1 MEDQTT
7 PATKADIQDL
17 DRQVIQ
23 LDTKVDGLDKKIG
36 QLDTR
41 VDQLERRLTEV
52 ASSFDSKLMNFA
64 EEIKRHFDVI
74 AEDLRHDVIGA
85 NRDEVLSIVDKQ
97 QQNSDR
103 IRHLEQL
110 AGMPA

>member
-64 EEIKRHFDVI
+64 EEIKRC
-74 AEDLRHDVIGA
+74 LLYTSPSP
-85 NRDEVLSIVDKQ
+85 RDRTRS
-97 QQNSDR
+97 R
-103 IRHLEQL
+103 
-110 AGMPA
+110 MPSSA